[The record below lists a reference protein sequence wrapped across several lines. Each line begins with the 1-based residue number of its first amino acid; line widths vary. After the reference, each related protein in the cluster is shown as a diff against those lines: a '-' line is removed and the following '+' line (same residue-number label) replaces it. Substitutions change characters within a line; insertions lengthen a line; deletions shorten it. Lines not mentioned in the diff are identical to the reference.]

1 MCGIFAT
8 TEQGSVEKTM
18 DALRFLQYRG
28 YDSAGIAIK
37 NQQLSVVKT
46 VGKID
51 ALQEKLKN
59 VPLQASLAMGHTRWA
74 THGEV
79 SLVNAHPFLS
89 ADGNFA
95 VCHNGIIENYRSL
108 AQMLEQNG
116 LQLASETDSE
126 VVAHL
131 LQFFYKG
138 DVLQAVQKTVALLKG
153 TFALLILCNYDNKIY
168 AVRYKS
174 PLVASISP
182 CGVSF
187 CSDFRFAASMGKVA
201 AMPDGCVAVAQ
212 NRTATF
218 LNFDGAELCLKFEKA
233 IVDVEG
239 APQGDAMLKEILEIP
254 LRVKDAVQNYSKNGG
269 LPCKMLRKLRR
280 IYLVGCGTAFNSGAA
295 ACAAVRSFL
304 HLDLLP
310 VVASEFV
317 YDQYPID
324 CNTLALC
331 ISQSGETADTVR
343 AAEKLTASGAYVVAV
358 TNTPV
363 SSLGFACHRVLNVF
377 AGAEFSVASTK
388 AYNCQLVTLVLL
400 LADVALIRGEISL
413 ERHRTIFD
421 AATKLPL
428 VLEQTLNLQKSI
440 EQLAER
446 IKDSSAV
453 FFLGRGRDYPTAA
466 EASLKL
472 KEITYIHSEAYP
484 SGELKHGTLALM
496 EKGVS
501 AVVIS
506 TVGNLVDKNQTT
518 AREIASR
525 GAAVVMLSP
534 FGGTNAISLPVVH
547 DVFWGVI
554 SVVPLQLLAYFV
566 AKKLGRDVDKPRNL
580 AKSVTVE

>member
-8 TEQGSVEKTM
+8 TEQECVEKTM
-18 DALRFLQYRG
+18 EALRFLQYRG

-37 NQQLSVVKT
+37 KQQISVVKT
-46 VGKID
+46 VGKVD

-59 VPLQASLAMGHTRWA
+59 VSLQASLAMGHTRWA

-79 SLVNAHPFLS
+79 SEVNAHPFLS

-95 VCHNGIIENYRSL
+95 VCHNGIIENHRSL
-108 AQMLEQNG
+108 AKMLAQNG
-116 LQLASETDSE
+116 LKTVSQTDSE

-138 DVLQAVQKTVALLKG
+138 DVLQAVQKTVAMLKG
-153 TFALLILCNYDNKIY
+153 SFALLILCNHNNKIY
-168 AVRYKS
+168 AARHKS
-174 PLVASISP
+174 PLVASVSA

-201 AMPDGCVAVAQ
+201 SMPDGCIAVAK
-212 NRTATF
+212 NCNVKF
-218 LNFDGAELCLKFEKA
+218 CSFDGKELCLKWQKA
-233 IVDVEG
+233 AVKVEN

-254 LRVKDAVQNYSKNGG
+254 LRVKDAVQNYAKNGG
-269 LPCKMLRKLRR
+269 LPCKMLKKLRR
-280 IYLVGCGTAFNSGAA
+280 IYLVGCGTAFNSGVA
-295 ACAAVRSFL
+295 ACAAVRRFL

-317 YDQYPID
+317 CDQYPTD
-324 CNTLALC
+324 GNTLALC

-343 AAEKLTASGAYVVAV
+343 AAEKLKEAGAYVVAV
-358 TNTPV
+358 TNTPI
-363 SSLGFACHRVLNVF
+363 SSLGFVCNRALNVF
-377 AGAEFSVASTK
+377 AGGEFSVASTK

-400 LADVALIRGEISL
+400 LTDFAFVRGEISS
-413 ERHRTIFD
+413 ESHQTIFD

-428 VLEQTLNLQKSI
+428 ALGQTLNLQKTV
-440 EQLAER
+440 EQLALK

-453 FFLGRGRDYPTAA
+453 FFVGRGHDYPTAA

-501 AVVIS
+501 AIVIS
-506 TVGNLVDKNQTT
+506 TIGNLLDKNQTT
-518 AREIASR
+518 AQEIASR
-525 GAAVVMLSP
+525 GASVTTISQ
-534 FGGTNAISLPVVH
+534 FGGANTITLPVVH
-547 DVFWGVI
+547 DVFCGVV